1 MKKMLFILPILVAL
15 FFVGC
20 SSDGDGEPGG
30 NNGNK
35 VLAEIVINEH
45 EKKFGEINEY
55 GELYEQY
62 IYNPDGTLQE
72 KTTNYYNALLDDR
85 IDYNYKY
92 EYDDKKRVVEM
103 NEYTFTLF
111 EKKRKYEYNNI
122 DSVSRM
128 LVYDDDGDLNE
139 EWTYE
144 YDSQKRL
151 IKTVEKDIW
160 VSNNFGYI
168 SEYRYEGNNVYIEK
182 TMLNDGSLFG
192 NFIFEYDTHG
202 NLLQETYING
212 DTGRESIEQK
222 YEYQYDSSGRIQ
234 RKSKKESYSNS
245 WTYYD
250 YFYNEDGTINKI
262 CVSYSYKDN
271 ESELRYNYIYK

>member
-35 VLAEIVINEH
+35 VLSEIVINEH

-72 KTTNYYNALLDDR
+72 KTTNYYNALLDGR
-85 IDYNYKY
+85 IDCNYKY

-151 IKTVEKDIW
+151 IKTVEKDAW
-160 VSNNFGYI
+160 DFGYI

-182 TMLNDGSLFG
+182 TMLDDGSLFG
-192 NFIFEYDTHG
+192 NYVFEYDTHG
-202 NLLQETYING
+202 NLLQETYISG

-222 YEYQYDSSGRIQ
+222 YEYKYDSSGRIQ
-234 RKSKKESYSNS
+234 RKS
-245 WTYYD
+245 
-250 YFYNEDGTINKI
+250 
-262 CVSYSYKDN
+262 
-271 ESELRYNYIYK
+271 

>member
-20 SSDGDGEPGG
+20 SSDGDGDPGG

-35 VLAEIVINEH
+35 VLSEIVINEH

-72 KTTNYYNALLDDR
+72 KTTNYYNALLDGR
-85 IDYNYKY
+85 IDCNYKY

-151 IKTVEKDIW
+151 IKTVEKDAW
-160 VSNNFGYI
+160 DFGYI

-182 TMLNDGSLFG
+182 TMLDDGSLFG
-192 NFIFEYDTHG
+192 NYVFEYDTHG
-202 NLLQETYING
+202 NLLQETYISG

-222 YEYQYDSSGRIQ
+222 YEYKYDSSGRIQ
-234 RKSKKESYSNS
+234 RKSQKSYVLDD

-262 CVSYSYKDN
+262 SVSYSYKDD

>member
-1 MKKMLFILPILVAL
+1 MKKVLFMLPILVAL

-20 SSDGDGEPGG
+20 SSDSDVEPGG
-30 NNGNK
+30 NNGNRI
-35 VLAEIVINEH
+35 LSEIVINEH
-45 EKKFGEINEY
+45 EKKFGEISEY

-62 IYNPDGTLQE
+62 IYNIDGTLQE
-72 KTTNYYNALLDDR
+72 KTTNYYNALLDGR
-85 IDYNYKY
+85 IDRNYKY

-103 NEYTFTLF
+103 NEYKFTLLD
-111 EKKRKYEYNNI
+111 KKRKYEYNSI

-128 LVYDDDGDLNE
+128 LVYDDDGDLDE

-160 VSNNFGYI
+160 VSNDFGYI

-182 TMLNDGSLFG
+182 TMLDDGSLFG
-192 NFIFEYDTHG
+192 NYVFEYDTHG
-202 NLLQETYING
+202 NLLQETYISG

-222 YEYQYDSSGRIQ
+222 YEYKYDSSGRIQ
-234 RKSKKESYSNS
+234 RKSQKSYVLDD

-262 CVSYSYKDN
+262 SVSYSYKDD

>member
-1 MKKMLFILPILVAL
+1 MKKVLFMLPILVAL

-20 SSDGDGEPGG
+20 SSDSDVEPGG
-30 NNGNK
+30 NNGNRI
-35 VLAEIVINEH
+35 LSEIVINEH
-45 EKKFGEINEY
+45 EKKFGEISEY

-62 IYNPDGTLQE
+62 IYNIDGTLQE
-72 KTTNYYNALLDDR
+72 KTTNYYNALLDGR
-85 IDYNYKY
+85 IDRNYKY
-92 EYDDKKRVVEM
+92 EYDDKKRVVER
-103 NEYTFTLF
+103 NEYKFTLLD
-111 EKKRKYEYNNI
+111 KKRKYEYNSI

-128 LVYDDDGDLNE
+128 LVYDDDGDLDE

-160 VSNNFGYI
+160 VSNDFGYI

-182 TMLNDGSLFG
+182 TMLDDGSLFG
-192 NFIFEYDTHG
+192 NYVFEYDTHG
-202 NLLQETYING
+202 NLLQETYISG
-212 DTGRESIEQK
+212 DTGRESIERK
-222 YEYQYDSSGRIQ
+222 YEYKYDSSGRIQ
-234 RKSKKESYSNS
+234 RKSQKSYVLDD

-262 CVSYSYKDN
+262 SVSYSYKDD

>member
-1 MKKMLFILPILVAL
+1 
-15 FFVGC
+15 
-20 SSDGDGEPGG
+20 
-30 NNGNK
+30 
-35 VLAEIVINEH
+35 
-45 EKKFGEINEY
+45 
-55 GELYEQY
+55 
-62 IYNPDGTLQE
+62 
-72 KTTNYYNALLDDR
+72 
-85 IDYNYKY
+85 
-92 EYDDKKRVVEM
+92 M
-103 NEYTFTLF
+103 NEYRFTLF
-111 EKKRKYEYNNI
+111 EKKRKYEYNNL

-151 IKTVEKDIW
+151 IKTVEKDIL

-182 TMLNDGSLFG
+182 TMLNDGTLFG

-212 DTGRESIEQK
+212 DTGRESLEQK

-234 RKSKKESYSNS
+234 RKSKKESYSDS

-262 CVSYSYKDN
+262 SVSYSFKND
-271 ESELRYNYIYK
+271 ESELRYNYIWK

>member
-1 MKKMLFILPILVAL
+1 MKKLLFMLPMLVAL

-20 SSDGDGEPGG
+20 SSDDDGEPGG

-35 VLAEIVINEH
+35 ILSEIVINEH
-45 EKKFGEINEY
+45 KKKFGEISEY

-62 IYNPDGTLQE
+62 IYNQDGTLQE
-72 KTTNYYNALLDDR
+72 KTTNYYLAVWGDR
-85 IDYNYKY
+85 VERNYRYK
-92 EYDDKKRVVEM
+92 YDDKKRVIEK
-103 NEYTFTLF
+103 NEYELTLF
-111 EKKRKYEYNNI
+111 KEKRKYEYNSI

-144 YDSQKRL
+144 YDDQRRL
-151 IKTVEKDIW
+151 ARTIEKEPW
-160 VSNNFGYI
+160 VSSTYGYI

-182 TMLNDGSLFG
+182 TTLDDGSLFG
-192 NFIFEYDTHG
+192 NYVFEYDTHG
-202 NLLQETYING
+202 NLLQETYISEDSG
-212 DTGRESIEQK
+212 KESIEQK
-222 YEYQYDSSGRIQ
+222 YEYKYDSLGRIQ
-234 RKSKKESYSNS
+234 RKSQKSYVLDD

-262 CVSYSYKDN
+262 SVSYSYKDD